1 MELKGEYVPGHDIY
15 TLYTGCVF
23 LGLECTLYAFVSQCL
38 TLNLKW
44 SVMLTKIK
52 WVNSLA
58 WYLDQ
63 SLSSLSRQLVLTNRI
78 NSDSSVEIFYCKN
91 LLCTRDFLSHK
102 ALNIWLALCGF
113 LWRYAI
119 LLSVPHS
126 LTSVGSLLF
135 LSLLNL
141 SMDSVW
147 LIVMSLE
154 SLNMAGGVLGTA
166 FSLLLLASITQ
177 GNPKPLALV

>member
-1 MELKGEYVPGHDIY
+1 MIDIQL
-15 TLYTGCVF
+15 LYTGCVF
-23 LGLECTLYAFVSQCL
+23 LVLECTLYAFVSQCL
-38 TLNLKW
+38 ILNLKW

-78 NSDSSVEIFYCKN
+78 NSGSSVEIFYCKN
-91 LLCTRDFLSHK
+91 LLCTRGFFRHK
-102 ALNIWLALCGF
+102 ALNIWLAQCGF
-113 LWRYAI
+113 LWTYVI
-119 LLSVPHS
+119 LLSVSQALSHS
-126 LTSVGSLLF
+126 LTSVCSLLF

-177 GNPKPLALV
+177 GNPKPLMLV